1 MIMARLLLVLAA
13 GIFLG
18 VVTVS
23 RGPVE
28 GAPMHLIAQ
37 GAALPTEPEE
47 FDRREVDAY
56 YDWRN
61 NLFFRVFKL
70 AGGEAPPNFMTA
82 RRTYK
87 VSVNQYGYEVAVTF
101 PHPLFYW
108 VDLNGNGE
116 FEPDQGEMWIDIE
129 EDGINGNEKPYD
141 PMNLGDAPRG
151 PVPVPPVPRARSEQG

>member
-37 GAALPTEPEE
+37 GAALPAEPEE

-61 NLFFRVFKL
+61 NLFVRVFKL
-70 AGGEAPPNFMTA
+70 ASAEDS
-82 RRTYK
+82 RT
-87 VSVNQYGYEVAVTF
+87 S
-101 PHPLFYW
+101 
-108 VDLNGNGE
+108 
-116 FEPDQGEMWIDIE
+116 
-129 EDGINGNEKPYD
+129 
-141 PMNLGDAPRG
+141 R
-151 PVPVPPVPRARSEQG
+151 